1 MLQTQCG
8 VPGVFSSKPQTRL
21 NNTREQLRTLLP
33 YRALTRVINK
43 GCLMFQLF
51 KTLLDKV
58 NDGLA
63 AAPASKLSYGL
74 SEPEL
79 ACVSLMLM
87 VAHADFS
94 SDDEEQALAQEYV
107 KREFSLSDT
116 DAKAVVALAD
126 KQASDAI
133 SLHQFT
139 AQLKQLSYEARLALL
154 DSLWQQAY
162 ADGVLDPNEEAMLR
176 KIADLLF
183 IRHGDY
189 IQAKLA
195 VCGS

>member
-1 MLQTQCG
+1 
-8 VPGVFSSKPQTRL
+8 
-21 NNTREQLRTLLP
+21 
-33 YRALTRVINK
+33 
-43 GCLMFQLF
+43 MFQLF

-63 AAPASKLSYGL
+63 APANSKMQHGL
-74 SEPEL
+74 NQTEL

-87 VAHADFS
+87 MAHADFAS
-94 SDDEEQALAQEYV
+94 SDAELALATNYV
-107 KREFSLSDT
+107 QREFGLSEA
-116 DAKAVVALAD
+116 DAKAAVALAD
-126 KQASDAI
+126 QRASDAT

-139 AQLKQLSYEARLALL
+139 VQLKQLSYDARLALL
-154 DSLWQQAY
+154 TNLWQQAY

-183 IRHGDY
+183 IRHSDY
-189 IQAKLA
+189 IQTKLA

>member
-1 MLQTQCG
+1 
-8 VPGVFSSKPQTRL
+8 
-21 NNTREQLRTLLP
+21 
-33 YRALTRVINK
+33 
-43 GCLMFQLF
+43 MFQLF

-63 AAPASKLSYGL
+63 APANSKMQHGL
-74 SEPEL
+74 NQTEL

-87 VAHADFS
+87 MAHADFAS
-94 SDDEEQALAQEYV
+94 SDAELALATNYV
-107 KREFSLSDT
+107 QREFGLSEAN
-116 DAKAVVALAD
+116 AKAAVALAD
-126 KQASDAI
+126 QRARDAT

-139 AQLKQLSYEARLALL
+139 VQLKQLSYDARLALL
-154 DSLWQQAY
+154 TNLWQQAY
-162 ADGVLDPNEEAMLR
+162 ADSVLDPNEEAMLR

-183 IRHGDY
+183 IRHSDY

>member
-1 MLQTQCG
+1 
-8 VPGVFSSKPQTRL
+8 
-21 NNTREQLRTLLP
+21 
-33 YRALTRVINK
+33 
-43 GCLMFQLF
+43 MFQLF

-63 AAPASKLSYGL
+63 PTAAGQNRYGL
-74 SEPEL
+74 NDAEL

-87 VAHADFS
+87 VAHADFAGS
-94 SDDEEQALAQEYV
+94 DEELALAQQYV
-107 KREFSLSDT
+107 KREFTLTDA

-126 KQASDAI
+126 KQATEAI
-133 SLHQFT
+133 SLHEFT
-139 AQLKQLSYEARLALL
+139 AQLKQLSYDARLTLL

-183 IRHGDY
+183 IRHSDY

-195 VCGS
+195 VCG

>member
-1 MLQTQCG
+1 
-8 VPGVFSSKPQTRL
+8 
-21 NNTREQLRTLLP
+21 
-33 YRALTRVINK
+33 
-43 GCLMFQLF
+43 MFQLF

-63 AAPASKLSYGL
+63 PAAAGQNRYGL
-74 SEPEL
+74 NDAEL

-87 VAHADFS
+87 VAHADFAG
-94 SDDEEQALAQEYV
+94 SDAELALAQQYV
-107 KREFSLSDT
+107 KDEFDLSDT
-116 DAKAVVALAD
+116 DAKAVVALAN
-126 KQASDAI
+126 KQATEAI
-133 SLHQFT
+133 SLHEFT
-139 AQLKQLSYEARLALL
+139 AQLKQLSYDARLTLL

-183 IRHGDY
+183 IRHSDY

-195 VCGS
+195 VCG